1 MPAIDDTSL
10 HYTPTNERPRFL
22 FVFLFVCL
30 FLSISLPLANSLPF
44 LARIITLVPLLV
56 LELLL
61 AFWVFHFGERAF
73 NAKSKKNQENIKESL
88 KKVDLRNY
96 MT

>member
-1 MPAIDDTSL
+1 MNGPGS
-10 HYTPTNERPRFL
+10 FL
-22 FVFLFVCL
+22 CFVCL
-30 FLSISLPLANSLPF
+30 SVSLYFASLGKLSAFFGAHYYVGSPTCLG
-44 LARIITLVPLLV
+44 T
-56 LELLL
+56 LL